1 MPESLGR
8 RIPVPSGRGV
18 RQYISQAV
26 GLGDI
31 GIESGFDTSPESLY
45 TKAASVINSRSS
57 KSAWSA
63 LPKNPSKQSIK
74 QIYRKESMKLH
85 PDYGGTPE
93 QFQSLQSSY
102 KDVLRR
108 YNFDSVLPRLDARQA
123 PKTQGKTP
131 GQPCGNG
138 WISAGFKC
146 DPEKA
151 KTAGARLRN
160 PENSAVKS
168 RFVDRMRKAKGLG
181 AGPRDKQMSDR
192 VAKRIAEKT
201 KEEIAQP
208 TKSKTSEPKER
219 HRTMAKSVTSI
230 EGLTSRMKAFENMAK
245 SPSLNEKGRE
255 NASQIVQAFKEEIAT
270 REIKPLKLVRG
281 AIATQSAIKN
291 KNPKTPQRLLSKE
304 EIDKRVEESMGKR
317 EADIKSEKLQATLK
331 FIGSDPVARS
341 LTDKSKRTII
351 KLPPTLSVSPAI
363 AEIFSLYEN
372 NRPIPNGKYGV
383 GKSTISRINPPSKK
397 HSWGSVSVRSEFED
411 GSAQSDVFDLPV
423 LRDRISKAQRE
434 APDSIPMNEPTRSR
448 AARSQNSTQKQGKTI
463 KRGGSTL
470 WKGRNGQHYSIDSSD
485 LSDRA
490 DTGMGVRFAGRNT
503 GILVD
508 ADSRSEAIS
517 KARKKKKRGGDKV
530 EEVWTLTA
538 AQKAQSAK
546 GAWVG
551 TVGRDERH
559 LASEGRRGQGP
570 KPNAYRADTKSGKPG
585 KKCKGGYT
593 SSDNDCADDKPGPM
607 EKAFKK
613 EAAKRKK
620 SPTSAKTIDTGAKSR
635 IAGLIKKLEQSNKA
649 ERGRLPEHLR
659 SLSTE
664 SKPVIKGGSPQS
676 RIKRLL
682 SSLENLDKPLDQDF
696 GKELIKRGKK

>member
-1 MPESLGR
+1 
-8 RIPVPSGRGV
+8 
-18 RQYISQAV
+18 
-26 GLGDI
+26 
-31 GIESGFDTSPESLY
+31 
-45 TKAASVINSRSS
+45 
-57 KSAWSA
+57 
-63 LPKNPSKQSIK
+63 
-74 QIYRKESMKLH
+74 MKLH

-201 KEEIAQP
+201 KEAIAQP
-208 TKSKTSEPKER
+208 TKSKTAEPKAR

-281 AIATQSAIKN
+281 VAATQSAIKT
-291 KNPKTPQRLLSKE
+291 KNPKTAQKAAELLREGVGLPKTPQKSSLIKRA
-304 EIDKRVEESMGKR
+304 DKKIFVVGD
-317 EADIKSEKLQATLK
+317 ADIKTMLK
-331 FIGSDPVARS
+331 TP
-341 LTDKSKRTII
+341 KK
-351 KLPPTLSVSPAI
+351 VSFPNGAI
-363 AEIFSLYEN
+363 ATAVPESSVVY
-372 NRPIPNGKYGV
+372 GTYGV
-383 GKSTISRINPPSKK
+383 KEYMFRLGDQKRMLPAYGLSKFLEQDNTAKVEMYTTDDLREPDGYGRIAAYAGGKGLNAEIPDGTVKMGDRTLF
-397 HSWGSVSVRSEFED
+397 RS
-411 GSAQSDVFDLPV
+411 
-423 LRDRISKAQRE
+423 
-434 APDSIPMNEPTRSR
+434 
-448 AARSQNSTQKQGKTI
+448 
-463 KRGGSTL
+463 
-470 WKGRNGQHYSIDSSD
+470 NGQNYSIDS
-485 LSDRA
+485 
-490 DTGMGVRFAGRNT
+490 
-503 GILVD
+503 
-508 ADSRSEAIS
+508 
-517 KARKKKKRGGDKV
+517 
-530 EEVWTLTA
+530 
-538 AQKAQSAK
+538 
-546 GAWVG
+546 
-551 TVGRDERH
+551 RD
-559 LASEGRRGQGP
+559 
-570 KPNAYRADTKSGKPG
+570 RADTKSGKTG
-585 KKCKGGYT
+585 KKCKGGWT

-649 ERGRLPEHLR
+649 ERESLSEHLR
-659 SLSTE
+659 SLPTE

-696 GKELIKRGKK
+696 GKELRKRGKK